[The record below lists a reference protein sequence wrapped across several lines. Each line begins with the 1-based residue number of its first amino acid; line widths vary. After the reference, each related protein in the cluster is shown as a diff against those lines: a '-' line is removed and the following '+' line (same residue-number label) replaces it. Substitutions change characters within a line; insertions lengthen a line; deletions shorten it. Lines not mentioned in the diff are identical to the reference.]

1 VALDRLGLQK
11 TTLVDYPG
19 EVAATLFTNG
29 CNLSCP
35 YCHNPELIS
44 GPPPDDFLSREEV
57 LSYLRK
63 RRRVLGA
70 VCITGGEPTMH
81 EDLPDLVSDI
91 HELGLKVKVDTNGT
105 MPQRLQAVGADYY
118 AMDVK
123 TAPAHYER
131 LGMPEAAERIRR
143 SMEILRALPVV
154 HEFRTTMVPGIV
166 DESDA
171 SEICDALEPNDSYT
185 IAQFRPLVTLDPAY
199 RTVAPFPMEQLEAM
213 RDRCVKRGINVH
225 LRSA

>member
-19 EVAATLFTNG
+19 EVAATLFTSG

-57 LSYLRK
+57 LSYLEK
-63 RRRVLGA
+63 RSRVLGA
-70 VCITGGEPTMH
+70 VCITGGEPTLH
-81 EDLPDLVSDI
+81 GDLPDLVAEI

-105 MPQRLQAVGADYY
+105 MPDRLESLGADYY

-123 TAPAHYER
+123 TAPGHYDR
-131 LGMPEAAERIRR
+131 VGLPDAAPRIRR
-143 SMEILRALPVV
+143 SMRLLRALPAA
-154 HEFRTTMVPGIV
+154 HEFRTTVVPGIV
-166 DESDA
+166 DDGDVRD
-171 SEICDALEPNDSYT
+171 ICEELEPEDTYT
-185 IAQFRPLVTLDPAY
+185 IAQFRPLVTLDPGY
-199 RTVAPFPMEQLEAM
+199 RSVAPYPIEHLEAL
-213 RDRCVKRGINVH
+213 RSLCAERGITVS